1 MDMDF
6 WSCVFFL
13 VVSPIVLGPTS
24 GLKAVDLA
32 RIRHDDMKLTCK
44 LKCMNFIHVS
54 KTDCKKEKKLTQN
67 CSGDDSLVPHDF
79 LHDLKL
85 LQVVNQIRFVQF
97 SIV

>member
-1 MDMDF
+1 VGLL
-6 WSCVFFL
+6 CFFSG
-13 VVSPIVLGPTS
+13 VSQIVLGPTS

-32 RIRHDDMKLTCK
+32 RIRHDDM
-44 LKCMNFIHVS
+44 
-54 KTDCKKEKKLTQN
+54 KLTQN

-97 SIV
+97 SIVGSIMLDMLLNFRSFRCT